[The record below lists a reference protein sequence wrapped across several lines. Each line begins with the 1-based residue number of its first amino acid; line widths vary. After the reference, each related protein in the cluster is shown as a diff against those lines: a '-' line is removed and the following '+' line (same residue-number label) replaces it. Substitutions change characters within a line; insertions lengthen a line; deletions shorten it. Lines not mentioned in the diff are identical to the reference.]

1 MLPGQPSYS
10 PLPFRCLMPDD
21 YEHFREVQYLRTWWY
36 VLLALLPAGLIYWGA
51 IQQLY
56 FGAPWGN
63 NPGSDGLMWFLL
75 VVFGALFPL
84 FLLTIHM
91 TTTVTDTVNIRFFP
105 ILNKPRRIAP
115 QEIITYSVVKYSPIS
130 EYGGWG
136 IKGTSSHR
144 AYNISGNRGVRI
156 TFADGRTVLIGSQRP
171 EDLYTAIT
179 AMMRTGSA
187 RVFL

>member
-1 MLPGQPSYS
+1 
-10 PLPFRCLMPDD
+10 MPDD

-36 VLLALLPAGLIYWGA
+36 VLLAFLPAGLIYWGA

-56 FGAPWGN
+56 YGEPWGN

-75 VVFGALFPL
+75 VVFGILFPI
-84 FLLTIHM
+84 FLLSIHM
-91 TTTVTDTVNIRFFP
+91 TTTVTDTVNVRFFP
-105 ILNKPRRIAP
+105 FMRRPRRIGRD
-115 QEIITYSVVKYSPIS
+115 QMVTYSVVNYSPIT

-144 AYNISGNRGVRI
+144 AYNVSGKRGVRI

-171 EDLYTAIT
+171 EELYTAMT
-179 AMMRTGSA
+179 AMIRTSSP
-187 RVFL
+187 RTIR

>member
-1 MLPGQPSYS
+1 
-10 PLPFRCLMPDD
+10 
-21 YEHFREVQYLRTWWY
+21 VQYLRTWWY

-56 FGAPWGN
+56 YGEPWGN

-75 VVFGALFPL
+75 VALGFLFPV

-91 TTTVTDTVNIRFFP
+91 STTVTDTVNVRFFP
-105 ILNKPRRIAP
+105 FMTKPRRIGRD
-115 QEIITYSVVKYSPIS
+115 QIVTYSVVRYSPIM

-144 AYNISGNRGVRI
+144 TYNISGNRGVRI
-156 TFADGRTVLIGSQRP
+156 TFPDGTTVLIGTQRP
-171 EDLYTAIT
+171 EELYTAIT
-179 AMMRTGSA
+179 AMIKTGSS
-187 RVFL
+187 RVIP